1 MNSPTNLSASTC
13 TVPLPNNCRVAL
25 KEWSA
30 TCRALS
36 AGRQIILLRKGGILD
51 ADGVFELEQP
61 EFWLLPTWF
70 HQDTALLQN
79 ADRHFLDAA
88 RPNSDDLQLQ
98 WFAQVARVWAIDDAD
113 DENALQVLAGLP
125 HIWSARYLQTRVGYK
140 PEHPL
145 LCVALR
151 VWELPQPHIVASQE
165 RYFGCRSWITLD
177 EDLRLSGAR
186 PVLDEA
192 EFEARLQDLAAKLQ
206 NVAR

>member
-1 MNSPTNLSASTC
+1 MNSPTNLPAST
-13 TVPLPNNCRVAL
+13 CRVAL

-51 ADGVFELEQP
+51 ADGVFELEQSQ
-61 EFWLLPTWF
+61 FWLLPTWF

-79 ADRHFLDAA
+79 ADRHFLDT
-88 RPNSDDLQLQ
+88 PQNQKKTLSLHL
-98 WFAQVARVWAIDDAD
+98 FAQVARVWAIDDAD
-113 DENALQVLAGLP
+113 DESALQVLAALP

-151 VWELPQPHIVASQE
+151 LWELPQPHMVASQE
-165 RYFGCRSWITLD
+165 RYFGCRSWIELD
-177 EDLRLSGAR
+177 ENLPLQGAR
-186 PVLDEA
+186 PVLEST
-192 EFEARLQDLAAKLQ
+192 EFEARLQDLTAKLRDI
-206 NVAR
+206 AR